1 MPIVILVFVLFVWK
15 IISLNINKLHIN
27 NRNPSQE
34 NNDMTYEESNLR
46 KFLDMSD
53 EEKKKYI
60 EEEYKETM
68 APIFDAHKGFSSARF
83 FCFVSDKRVARNSH
97 LLDVGDK
104 VELKLK
110 NDEIRVYAEFG
121 NFLGTICVPK
131 TCQIWAQLKANRELD
146 AYLSGRSYY
155 ALTKENE
162 DSFYIT
168 VFFKERG

>member
-1 MPIVILVFVLFVWK
+1 MPIVILVFMLFAWK
-15 IISLNINKLHIN
+15 IISLHINK
-27 NRNPSQE
+27 RNPSQK
-34 NNDMTYEESNLR
+34 NNDMTDEEANLR
-46 KFLDMSD
+46 KFLDMAD
-53 EEKKKYI
+53 EERKKYI

-110 NDEIRVYAEFG
+110 NDEIRIYADFG
-121 NFLGTICVPK
+121 NFLGTIFVPK
-131 TCQIWAQLKANRELD
+131 TFPIWSQLKKNRDLD
-146 AYLSGRSYY
+146 AYLSERSYY

-168 VFFKERG
+168 VFFKERS